1 MFPNGQDG
9 PVADQNQPQQP
20 PHAPQPGVPQQPSSP
35 IFQIEPAAPSKKRG
49 VLIGIIVGTVVLLI
63 AVAAVLYALLVLN
76 KAEDNEA
83 PAPLADLNTVLLVSD
98 LRKDL
103 KKTYPQ
109 EVEAVAG
116 KPVIA
121 MEESA
126 DAPSYMPDGY
136 QYGVQYE
143 SDTAFTFSLT
153 KYVDPEGG
161 AEVSTGEMKSL
172 VEASVLSYFKKEQL
186 TVTQLSETDTQKST
200 AANDDMLVNQTVRTL
215 FTGRGVVC
223 SFDSTVTASK
233 EEGSVRC
240 GEAAEFK
247 RLAAEVQPFVESLT
261 GIDRTMT
268 LRDLK
273 TADSPTGGY
282 KQASLV
288 IVDADTKTR
297 TALFYKKDSGRWLSV
312 GSSENGTLAC
322 VEFSTIEMQRAYLN
336 SPCLDAQNKN
346 ATVQIIEKRR

>member
-1 MFPNGQDG
+1 M
-9 PVADQNQPQQP
+9 
-20 PHAPQPGVPQQPSSP
+20 
-35 IFQIEPAAPSKKRG
+35 
-49 VLIGIIVGTVVLLI
+49 
-63 AVAAVLYALLVLN
+63 
-76 KAEDNEA
+76 
-83 PAPLADLNTVLLVSD
+83 
-98 LRKDL
+98 
-103 KKTYPQ
+103 
-109 EVEAVAG
+109 
-116 KPVIA
+116 
-121 MEESA
+121 
-126 DAPSYMPDGY
+126 
-136 QYGVQYE
+136 
-143 SDTAFTFSLT
+143 
-153 KYVDPEGG
+153 
-161 AEVSTGEMKSL
+161 STGEMKSL

-186 TVTQLSETDTQKST
+186 TATQLSETDTQKST
-200 AANDDMLVNQTVRTL
+200 AANGDTLVNQTVRTL

-223 SFDSTVTASK
+223 SFDSTVSASK

-261 GIDRTMT
+261 GTDRTMT

-312 GSSENGTLAC
+312 GSSESGTLAC
-322 VEFSTIEMQRAYLN
+322 AEFSTIEMQRAYLN